1 MRRKGYILALII
13 FAITSCCYDE
23 EEHNYVEALE
33 SKIDELED
41 EISVLNEEYDM
52 KIEELIS
59 EKKEELEIKENET
72 YILNGSTKE
81 LELVTNE
88 GQLKFLDFYKEFSTQ
103 ILYNGHVDNG
113 VKVEVQLVEP
123 LRILPSEDAPYVEYY
138 GGLTYDNYYTDSN
151 IVTGDLLYVACDR
164 DTPSDKGNFT
174 EWCYVCLD
182 GSIVGYVKEEMV
194 ISYDHESLVFEE
206 IEQFQ
211 DFSVGMTVDEAV
223 SLFEN
228 RYRENY
234 ANNYPDKLFSIVT
247 QDNVELGVN
256 FICSATSRIVTGI
269 IVSTEEYP
277 LMSGYKVGD
286 DFDDFSQYYDEFF
299 GSDSIILQQDVDER
313 IYELGG
319 GYFMQVFGREGKVKS
334 IVIDKTYIW

>member
-1 MRRKGYILALII
+1 MRRKVCILTLII
-13 FAITSCCYDE
+13 LVLTSCSND
-23 EEHNYVEALE
+23 EEHNSVEVLE

-41 EISVLNEEYDM
+41 EISELNEEYDM

-59 EKKEELEIKENET
+59 EKKEELESKENEIN
-72 YILNGSTKE
+72 ILNGSIKE
-81 LELVTNE
+81 LELLIPSE
-88 GQLKFLDFYKEFSTQ
+88 GQLKFLDFYKKFSTRV
-103 ILYNGHVDNG
+103 LYNGHVDNG

-123 LRILPSEDAPYVEYY
+123 LRILPSEDAPYVEGH
-138 GGLTYDNYYTDSN
+138 GGLTYDNYYTDSR
-151 IVTGDLLYVACDR
+151 IETGDLLYVACDR
-164 DTPSDKGNFT
+164 NTPSHKGNFT
-174 EWCYVCLD
+174 EWCCVCLD
-182 GSIVGYVKEEMV
+182 GWIVGYVKEEMV

-211 DFSVGMTVDEAV
+211 DFSVGMTVNEAV

-234 ANNYPDKLFSIVT
+234 ANNYPNKIFSIVN
-247 QDNVELGVN
+247 QQNEEIGVN

-286 DFDDFSQYYDEFF
+286 DFEDFSQYYDDFF
-299 GSDSIILQQDVDER
+299 GLDSIILQQDADDFLER

-319 GYFMQVFGREGKVKS
+319 GYFMQVFGSEGKVEE
-334 IVIDKTYIW
+334 IIIYN